1 MAVES
6 IILRREMFE
15 LISRSMSLSRY
26 LVSYLVKH
34 LIPTVSNDH
43 EQYGP
48 LNIG

>member
-15 LISRSMSLSRY
+15 LISMSMWLSRH
-26 LVSYLVKH
+26 LVSYLVKY
-34 LIPTVSNDH
+34 LIPTISNDH

-48 LNIG
+48 LNVG